1 MDGTGATIYLFGESL
16 PLAAGAENIND
27 TFKYLAII

>member
-16 PLAAGAENIND
+16 PLNPGAQNINN
-27 TFKYLAII
+27 TFKDLAII